1 MKIDRLTKETFGSI
15 QDSLLKRS
23 ANSYPKQ
30 EAAVA
35 EILENVKKN
44 GDKAVFEYEK
54 KFDHCELT
62 ADNIR
67 VTPEEEEEAYKL
79 VDPEL
84 VGVIQRWSSA
94 SASRRSTGPVSMS
107 RAARRRIRPLSS

>member
-84 VGVIQRWSSA
+84 VGVIQRA
-94 SASRRSTGPVSMS
+94 IK
-107 RAARRRIRPLSS
+107 RIRAFHEH

>member
-35 EILENVKKN
+35 ECRRHPAGDQENPR
-44 GDKAVFEYEK
+44 
-54 KFDHCELT
+54 L
-62 ADNIR
+62 
-67 VTPEEEEEAYKL
+67 P
-79 VDPEL
+79 
-84 VGVIQRWSSA
+84 
-94 SASRRSTGPVSMS
+94 
-107 RAARRRIRPLSS
+107 

>member
-44 GDKAVFEYEK
+44 GDKAVFEY
-54 KFDHCELT
+54 
-62 ADNIR
+62 
-67 VTPEEEEEAYKL
+67 
-79 VDPEL
+79 
-84 VGVIQRWSSA
+84 
-94 SASRRSTGPVSMS
+94 
-107 RAARRRIRPLSS
+107 